1 MAKRSPSPL
10 FQRDAFVLAIYLLV
24 SAILLAFSSGGFVVD
39 FRNVGFSVMSGA
51 QRGVYSVTSFAG
63 GTVAAIR
70 ELSDLKRKYTELSTR
85 LEDYELLQRSN
96 ADIRRENERL
106 KALLG
111 FSEALTVRNIPA
123 EVIGRDPNGLYSAL
137 TVNRGSRHGVR
148 KDMPVIS
155 FQGSNTGIV
164 GKVVQV
170 GRSTSLVMPIYDFQC
185 FVSARLETSRYDGL
199 VGGQG
204 RADRSLVMKY
214 VKKRARDE
222 INVGD
227 RVIASGENFN
237 YPRDVPIGTVTRVR
251 GLDYETSLELD
262 LEPVI
267 DFSRLES
274 VFILDLASA
283 KPEED

>member
-10 FQRDAFVLAIYLLV
+10 FRRDAFVLAIYLLV
-24 SAILLAFSSGGFVVD
+24 SMILLAFSSGGSVVD

-63 GTVAAIR
+63 GTVTAIR

-85 LEDYELLQRSN
+85 LEDYELLQRNN

-123 EVIGRDPNGLYSAL
+123 EVNGRDPNGLYSAL

-170 GRSTSLVMPIYDFQC
+170 GRSTSLVMPVYDFQC

-204 RADRSLVMKY
+204 RAERPLVMKY

-222 INVGD
+222 IKVGD